1 MDMKKKFLGLTPDRN
16 IALGVYEEAVNF
28 ALENNENINNVA
40 ITGVYGAGKSS
51 MLETY
56 ENKHP
61 DKKFLHVSLAHFE
74 NATDEQSVNENE
86 KKKLELILEGK
97 IINQLVHLIPQE
109 KIPLAKFATKRETDN
124 KKIEKYTCWGIV
136 FLMLSIYLAKYELL
150 KQLIDNM
157 ADGYFKKKIISL
169 TQPETVVYWHIDF

>member
-1 MDMKKKFLGLTPDRN
+1 MDTKKKFLGLTPDRN

-61 DKKFLHVSLAHFE
+61 DKKFLFRIFE
-74 NATDEQSVNENE
+74 
-86 KKKLELILEGK
+86 
-97 IINQLVHLIPQE
+97 IIISRKPEIWIFIFIFLQFFSQNLL
-109 KIPLAKFATKRETDN
+109 TKPN
-124 KKIEKYTCWGIV
+124 LPVIIIKYAAQRGLRV
-136 FLMLSIYLAKYELL
+136 ERPPYLASKVYRRCHKCTQLLQQVVNSTKLL
-150 KQLIDNM
+150 K
-157 ADGYFKKKIISL
+157 A
-169 TQPETVVYWHIDF
+169 T

>member
-74 NATDEQSVNENE
+74 NITDEQSVNENE

-109 KIPLAKFATKRETDN
+109 KIPLAKFATK
-124 KKIEKYTCWGIV
+124 EKR
-136 FLMLSIYLAKYELL
+136 
-150 KQLIDNM
+150 
-157 ADGYFKKKIISL
+157 IIKR
-169 TQPETVVYWHIDF
+169 

>member
-74 NATDEQSVNENE
+74 NITDKQSVNENE

-97 IINQLVHLIPQE
+97 
-109 KIPLAKFATKRETDN
+109 
-124 KKIEKYTCWGIV
+124 
-136 FLMLSIYLAKYELL
+136 
-150 KQLIDNM
+150 
-157 ADGYFKKKIISL
+157 
-169 TQPETVVYWHIDF
+169 

>member
-61 DKKFLHVSLAHFE
+61 DKKFLH
-74 NATDEQSVNENE
+74 
-86 KKKLELILEGK
+86 
-97 IINQLVHLIPQE
+97 
-109 KIPLAKFATKRETDN
+109 
-124 KKIEKYTCWGIV
+124 
-136 FLMLSIYLAKYELL
+136 
-150 KQLIDNM
+150 
-157 ADGYFKKKIISL
+157 
-169 TQPETVVYWHIDF
+169 